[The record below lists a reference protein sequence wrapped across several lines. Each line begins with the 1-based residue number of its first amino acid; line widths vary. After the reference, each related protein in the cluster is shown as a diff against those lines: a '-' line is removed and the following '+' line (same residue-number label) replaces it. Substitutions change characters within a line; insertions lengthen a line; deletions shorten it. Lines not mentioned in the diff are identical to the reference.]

1 MKKISVFLVAVLF
14 VLNGMAQPVITSAD
28 MPSTPD
34 TIRFRTSSMTTGLN
48 YQQTGMNFTW
58 DFSSL
63 TGTGAGAD
71 TFVAM
76 SATPIVYQ
84 AVFAFGTNNA
94 NMASPQGDFSLIPGI
109 PLTDIL
115 NFHKKQTA
123 NFTLAGFGASLSGV
137 TIPIKYNAP
146 EVLYT
151 FPVTVG
157 NEDSSDVYFS
167 LAIPRLGY
175 IDIQKK
181 RHNYVDGWG
190 TLILPNGTFPAIRI
204 KSVVTEIDSI
214 YLDTLGFGIS
224 IPRDFVEYKWL
235 TDNCG
240 IPQLQVTEQFGMLT
254 TWKWIDETA
263 VPNPFSVTV
272 TQDTTICAGQPVTL
286 TATPVGGTP
295 PYMFIWSNFA
305 MTPDI
310 TVTPTQTTTYSVTV
324 ADSSFAFAFA
334 SVNVT
339 VVVCPGVEDGFQ
351 KSRNLVYPNPSDGQ
365 LILELPGN
373 NLSGY
378 TFRLLD
384 VTGKCL
390 IETRLNGAENTPLMH
405 LDLHDFIDPEPG
417 FYLLQVRNHEEE
429 WTEKILIY

>member
-1 MKKISVFLVAVLF
+1 MKKLSVLFAAVLF
-14 VLNGMAQPVITSAD
+14 FLNGMAQPVITSAD
-28 MPSTPD
+28 MPTTPD
-34 TIRFRTSSMTTGLN
+34 TLRFRTSSMTTGLN

-63 TGTGAGAD
+63 TGNGAGAD
-71 TFVAM
+71 TFISM
-76 SATPIVYQ
+76 SATPFTYQ

-94 NMASPQGDFSLIPGI
+94 NMASPQGDFSLIPGL
-109 PLTDIL
+109 PLTDVL

-123 NFTLAGFGASLSGV
+123 NFTLAGFGASLSGI
-137 TIPIKYNAP
+137 TIPVKYNAP

-157 NEDSSDVYFS
+157 TEDSSEVYFS
-167 LAIPRLGY
+167 LAIPGLGY

-190 TLILPNGTFPAIRI
+190 TLILPTGTYQAIRI
-204 KSVVTEIDSI
+204 KSVVTETDSI
-214 YLDTLGFGIS
+214 YLDTLGFGVS

-235 TDNCG
+235 TDNAG
-240 IPQLQVTEQFGMLT
+240 IPQLQVTEQFGLLT

-263 VPNPFSVTV
+263 VPNPFSVTI
-272 TQDTTICAGQPVTL
+272 THDTTICAGQPVTL

-310 TVTPTQTTTYSVTV
+310 TVSPTQTTTYSVTV
-324 ADSSFAFAFA
+324 ADSTFAFAFA

-339 VVVCPGVEDGFQ
+339 VVVCPGLTDLPGKQ
-351 KSRNLVYPNPSDGQ
+351 GMTVYPNPSNGD
-365 LILELPGN
+365 IIIELPGSKK
-373 NLSGY
+373 SGY
-378 TFRLLD
+378 ELRLLD
-384 VTGKCL
+384 ISGKCL
-390 IETRLNGAENTPLMH
+390 METGPLETPAEEPLRLNLK
-405 LDLHDFIDPEPG
+405 DFIVPEPG
-417 FYLLQVRNHEEE
+417 FYLLQLRNKEEE
-429 WTEKILIY
+429 WTEKILIR